1 MSVAR
6 CSRRASD
13 LPIGVP
19 LAVKLRPG
27 LEPPDRSGERIERA
41 DQCPSLHQS
50 LLRSRTGVAR
60 WTPLRLGGAG
70 STWWFVRI
78 EVGPI
83 SSASARAWIEYA
95 TNMLA
100 FLRTLSEH
108 EIPSRAVDAFASLLD
123 EWRPLAQG
131 DKPFRW
137 VTDETPERAKYLI
150 NALYLA
156 GTLIEREVTA
166 GQAHFRPAA
175 ADEFHVVIVHDVL
188 RALEQE
194 SRADAQFVYQMRNVW
209 DIARR
214 D

>member
-1 MSVAR
+1 
-6 CSRRASD
+6 
-13 LPIGVP
+13 
-19 LAVKLRPG
+19 
-27 LEPPDRSGERIERA
+27 
-41 DQCPSLHQS
+41 
-50 LLRSRTGVAR
+50 
-60 WTPLRLGGAG
+60 
-70 STWWFVRI
+70 
-78 EVGPI
+78 
-83 SSASARAWIEYA
+83 
-95 TNMLA
+95 MLA